1 MHSHRNLIPNLHLR
15 ISVNLLVHSL
25 DTRLQL
31 RDRFQIKITVQMP
44 EEGARDPDEWSVGI
58 LDFAFLD
65 DFERGA
71 VDNDLV
77 KTGLDQPAGEVL
89 DLFSRLDE
97 EVPAGGYLNRDA
109 LTRVACPDMQA
120 WVARAAVDC
129 PE

>member
-1 MHSHRNLIPNLHLR
+1 
-15 ISVNLLVHSL
+15 
-25 DTRLQL
+25 
-31 RDRFQIKITVQMP
+31 MP

-65 DFERGA
+65 DLERGG

-109 LTRVACPDMQA
+109 LTRVACPDM
-120 WVARAAVDC
+120 
-129 PE
+129 